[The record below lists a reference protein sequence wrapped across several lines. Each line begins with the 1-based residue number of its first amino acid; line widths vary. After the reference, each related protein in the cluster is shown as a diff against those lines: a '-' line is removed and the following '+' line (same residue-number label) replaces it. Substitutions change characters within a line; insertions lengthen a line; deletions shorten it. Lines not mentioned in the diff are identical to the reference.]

1 MLYSNTLCVHSIFVV
16 AFPIILFCHAVLIY
30 VCMCVYVSVCV
41 CMCVYVCVCVC
52 GYTCFKTSKV
62 AHVTITFCIGDD
74 QSSVS
79 SSTALARRA
88 SAHFSAFSLPRTALW
103 WTPALSGSYS
113 SPILSTRSTTC
124 SRHPWGPT
132 GITCKPIV
140 QHT

>member
-1 MLYSNTLCVHSIFVV
+1 MLYSNTVCVHSIFVV

-30 VCMCVYVSVCV
+30 V

-88 SAHFSAFSLPRTALW
+88 SAHFSAFSLPRTAL
-103 WTPALSGSYS
+103 
-113 SPILSTRSTTC
+113 
-124 SRHPWGPT
+124 
-132 GITCKPIV
+132 
-140 QHT
+140 